1 MRLCLPQINT
11 DSHGYDR
18 LWSDKQRKMGGH
30 RPPLQFRTTAATRFI
45 IAAVSDT
52 AQTASAWRPLRKSS
66 RMGKRCQ
73 IHFGTVLFV
82 MLCLCG
88 HVQAQTSQTGGS
100 RGSFVEI
107 EGSKLYYE
115 ECGTAPQTVVL
126 VHDGVVNS
134 AVWDDVWPE
143 FCKHFR
149 VIRYDRRGYG
159 RSPAATMWY
168 SETDD
173 LLSLLHHLKV
183 SRVALVGSSH
193 GGELSIDSTLA
204 HPEMVQQ
211 LVLVGAVV
219 SGMPYSQHFLDRGKH
234 AFELLGKGDLKAAIS
249 EWSKDRYLI
258 APGNDAARKR
268 LLDLLSA
275 NPQDMRHP
283 EYLLRN
289 KPSLPRLRE
298 IHVPTLILT
307 GDADIPDVH
316 APCRCNRSGNTKL
329 TPCSDC
335 RHGAYYVSR
344 KTNGVQPIGHQF
356 YRAECSL
363 ITSQGTDAHGEP

>member
-1 MRLCLPQINT
+1 
-11 DSHGYDR
+11 
-18 LWSDKQRKMGGH
+18 
-30 RPPLQFRTTAATRFI
+30 
-45 IAAVSDT
+45 
-52 AQTASAWRPLRKSS
+52 
-66 RMGKRCQ
+66 MGKRCQ
-73 IHFGTVLFV
+73 ILLGSVLFV
-82 MLCLCG
+82 RMCLCG
-88 HVQAQTSQTGGS
+88 QAQAQTSQTGPSGP
-100 RGSFVEI
+100 GSFVEI
-107 EGSKLYYE
+107 EGSRLYYE
-115 ECGTAPQTVVL
+115 ECGTAPQAVVL

-149 VIRYDRRGYG
+149 VIRYDRPGYG
-159 RSPAATMWY
+159 RSPAATTWY

-173 LLSLLHHLKV
+173 LLLLLQHLKV

-193 GGELSIDSTLA
+193 GGELSIDFTLA

-234 AFELLGKGDLKAAIS
+234 AFELLDKGDLKAAIS

-258 APGNDAARKR
+258 APGNNAARKR
-268 LLDLLSA
+268 LFDLLSA
-275 NPQDMRHP
+275 NPQDIKHP

-289 KPSLPRLRE
+289 KPALPRLHE

-316 APCRCNRSGNTKL
+316 A
-329 TPCSDC
+329 
-335 RHGAYYVSR
+335 HAGAIGAGIPNSR
-344 KTNGVQPIGHQF
+344 RVVLPGTGHIMYLEKPSEFSRLVINFIEQ
-356 YRAECSL
+356 Y
-363 ITSQGTDAHGEP
+363 AH